1 MIPATSASV
10 GAMQRSILLLVF
22 CLLIAIVGMQ
32 SLRSQLDWYSPFL
45 VALGVI
51 LLAALL
57 QLPPRHD
64 DV

>member
-1 MIPATSASV
+1 
-10 GAMQRSILLLVF
+10 MQRSILLLVF
-22 CLLIAIVGMQ
+22 ILVIAITGMQ
-32 SLRSQLDWYSPFL
+32 AVHSLLNWYSPFL
-45 VALGVI
+45 MALGVI